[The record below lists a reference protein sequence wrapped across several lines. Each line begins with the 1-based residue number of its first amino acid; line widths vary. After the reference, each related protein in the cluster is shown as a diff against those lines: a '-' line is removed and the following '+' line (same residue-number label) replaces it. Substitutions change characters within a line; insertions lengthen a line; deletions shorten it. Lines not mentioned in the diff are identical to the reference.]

1 MAFFKFEKISSKHLL
16 LGLFI
21 FNILLLLSF
30 IMHIL
35 VGYNVIPSTLSFI
48 ALPIEVIS
56 QNILIV
62 LLLLVVETF
71 VVIFAWKKN
80 KKSGLLQEDNQDNYA
95 IDLVAESKDE
105 PRLQS
110 NLFSDETNQDIE
122 ELFSE
127 IDTWTEQNDK
137 ETLALISNDSQN
149 ESAQQETSLLI
160 DEGQDFSP
168 GFLAI
173 NEEIVIEPMEKSNS
187 IVSQIDDCVNKRRV
201 CNLSQDSLSEYQ
213 FAFYQSIVNNGWIYE
228 NSVDRERIGFDKNAI
243 DESKISLTDLDKLIK
258 TGKIYKK
265 KIHHPTGSFTVFASS
280 PIVEKLIINDTIRR
294 ICRKKR
300 FKTIIRKI
308 EFVNWIEFGLAK
320 KTWQFDFEISFPS
333 IVGCIWDDNC
343 FLISN
348 ETNNYSIKQ
357 EKKDELK
364 ALIATA
370 TLKMKKEGLA
380 LIITNKKDHV
390 GIIKKTIKNT
400 GWGKVEV
407 LHFTDPKFVEK
418 LYKILASKK
427 WII

>member
-35 VGYNVIPSTLSFI
+35 VGFNAIPSSLSFI

-62 LLLLVVETF
+62 LLLLVVEIF
-71 VVIFAWKKN
+71 IVILAWKKN
-80 KKSGLLQEDNQDNYA
+80 KKSDLLQEGNQDNYSM
-95 IDLVAESKDE
+95 DLILESRE
-105 PRLQS
+105 PKLQS
-110 NLFSDETNQDIE
+110 NLFSDETDQDIK

-127 IDTWTEQNDK
+127 IDTWTEQNNREPLD
-137 ETLALISNDSQN
+137 LISNDSQN
-149 ESAQQETSLLI
+149 ESVQQETSLVI
-160 DEGQDFSP
+160 NEDQDFSP

-173 NEEIVIEPMEKSNS
+173 NEEMINEPSEKSNS
-187 IVSQIDDCVNKRRV
+187 IISQIDEGENKQKTS
-201 CNLSQDSLSEYQ
+201 NLPQDSLSDYQ
-213 FAFYQSIVNNGWIYE
+213 FAFFQNIVNNGWIYE

-243 DESKISLTDLDKLIK
+243 DESKISLIDLEKLIK

-265 KIHHPTGSFTVFASS
+265 KIQHPTGPFTIFASS

-294 ICRKKR
+294 VCRKKR
-300 FKTIIRKI
+300 YKTIIRKI
-308 EFVNWIEFGLAK
+308 ECANWIEFGLTK
-320 KTWQFDFEISFPS
+320 KIWQFDFEISLPS

-343 FLISN
+343 FLILNSSS
-348 ETNNYSIKQ
+348 NYSIKQ

-364 ALIATA
+364 ALIAAA

-390 GIIKKTIKNT
+390 DIIKKTIKNT
-400 GWGKVEV
+400 GWGKVEI
-407 LHFTDPKFVEK
+407 LHFSDPKFAER
-418 LYKILASKK
+418 LIKIIESKK
-427 WII
+427 

>member
-1 MAFFKFEKISSKHLL
+1 MAFFKFKKISSKHLL

-48 ALPIEVIS
+48 ALPIELIS

-71 VVIFAWKKN
+71 VVILAWIKN
-80 KKSGLLQEDNQDNYA
+80 KKKGLLQEGNQDNFA
-95 IDLVAESKDE
+95 MDLMAESKDD

-110 NLFSDETNQDIE
+110 NLFSDETNQDID

-127 IDTWTEQNDK
+127 IDTWVEQNDR
-137 ETLALISNDSQN
+137 EVLDQISNDSQN
-149 ESAQQETSLLI
+149 ESVQQETSLLI

-168 GFLAI
+168 SFLAI
-173 NEEIVIEPMEKSNS
+173 DEEIVNEPSEKSNF
-187 IVSQIDDCVNKRRV
+187 ILSQIDGSENKQKTS
-201 CNLSQDSLSEYQ
+201 NHSQDSLSEYQ
-213 FAFYQSIVNNGWIYE
+213 FAFYQNIVDNCWIYE

-243 DESKISLTDLDKLIK
+243 DESKISLADLEKLIK
-258 TGKIYKK
+258 AGKIYKK

-308 EFVNWIEFGLAK
+308 EFANWIEFGLAK
-320 KTWQFDFEISFPS
+320 KIWQFDFEISFPS

-343 FLISN
+343 FLISSDP
-348 ETNNYSIKQ
+348 TNYSIKQ

-364 ALIATA
+364 ALIAAA

-390 GIIKKTIKNT
+390 DIIKKTVKNT
-400 GWGKVEV
+400 GWGKVEII
-407 LHFTDPKFVEK
+407 HFSDPKFDEK
-418 LYKILASKK
+418 LFKIIASKK
-427 WII
+427 

>member
-1 MAFFKFEKISSKHLL
+1 MAFFKFKKISSKHLL

-35 VGYNVIPSTLSFI
+35 VGFNVIPSALSFI

-56 QNILIV
+56 QNILVV
-62 LLLLVVETF
+62 LLLLVIEIF
-71 VVIFAWKKN
+71 IVILAWMKN
-80 KKSGLLQEDNQDNYA
+80 KKNGLLQEGNQDNYA
-95 IDLVAESKDE
+95 MDLIAERKDDS
-105 PRLQS
+105 RLQS
-110 NLFSDETNQDIE
+110 NLFSDDTNQDID

-127 IDTWTEQNDK
+127 IDTWTEQNDR
-137 ETLALISNDSQN
+137 ETTDLISNDSQN
-149 ESAQQETSLLI
+149 ESVQQETSLLI

-173 NEEIVIEPMEKSNS
+173 NEEIVNEPSEKSNS
-187 IVSQIDDCVNKRRV
+187 IVSQIDGSENKQKGS
-201 CNLSQDSLSEYQ
+201 NLSRDSLSEYQ
-213 FAFYQSIVNNGWIYE
+213 FAFYQNIVNNGWIYE

-243 DESKISLTDLDKLIK
+243 DESKISLTDLEKLIK

-265 KIHHPTGSFTVFASS
+265 KIHHPTGPFTVFASS

-294 ICRKKR
+294 LCRKKR

-320 KTWQFDFEISFPS
+320 KIWQFDFEISFPS
-333 IVGCIWDDNC
+333 IIGCIWDDNC

-348 ETNNYSIKQ
+348 EATNYSIKQ

-364 ALIATA
+364 ALIAAA

-390 GIIKKTIKNT
+390 DIIKKTIKNT
-400 GWGKVEV
+400 GWGKAEI
-407 LHFTDPKFVEK
+407 LHFSDPKFTEK
-418 LYKILASKK
+418 LFKIIVSKK
-427 WII
+427 

>member
-1 MAFFKFEKISSKHLL
+1 MAFFKFKKISSKHLL

-35 VGYNVIPSTLSFI
+35 VGFNVIPSALSFI

-56 QNILIV
+56 QNILVV
-62 LLLLVVETF
+62 LLLLVVEISI
-71 VVIFAWKKN
+71 VILAWMKN
-80 KKSGLLQEDNQDNYA
+80 KKNGLLQEGNQDNYA
-95 IDLVAESKDE
+95 MDLIAEIKDDS
-105 PRLQS
+105 RLQS
-110 NLFSDETNQDIE
+110 NLFSDDTNQNID

-127 IDTWTEQNDK
+127 IDTWTEQNDR
-137 ETLALISNDSQN
+137 EAIDLISNDSQN
-149 ESAQQETSLLI
+149 ESVQQETSLLI

-173 NEEIVIEPMEKSNS
+173 HEEIVNEPSEKSNP
-187 IVSQIDDCVNKRRV
+187 IVSQIDGSENKQNV
-201 CNLSQDSLSEYQ
+201 SNLSQDSLSEYQ
-213 FAFYQSIVNNGWIYE
+213 FAFYQNIVNNGWIYE
-228 NSVDRERIGFDKNAI
+228 ISVDRERIGFDKNAI
-243 DESKISLTDLDKLIK
+243 DESKISLIDLEKLIK

-265 KIHHPTGSFTVFASS
+265 KIHHPTGPFTVFASS

-300 FKTIIRKI
+300 VKTIIRKI

-320 KTWQFDFEISFPS
+320 KIWQFDFEISFPS
-333 IVGCIWDDNC
+333 IIGCIWDDNC

-348 ETNNYSIKQ
+348 DTTNYSIIK

-364 ALIATA
+364 ALIAAA

-390 GIIKKTIKNT
+390 DIIKKTIKNT
-400 GWGKVEV
+400 GWGKAEI
-407 LHFTDPKFVEK
+407 LHFSDPKFTEK
-418 LYKILASKK
+418 LFKIIASKK
-427 WII
+427 

>member
-1 MAFFKFEKISSKHLL
+1 MAFFKFKKISSKHLL

-48 ALPIEVIS
+48 ALPIELIS

-71 VVIFAWKKN
+71 VVILAWIKN
-80 KKSGLLQEDNQDNYA
+80 KKNGLLQEGNQDNYA
-95 IDLVAESKDE
+95 MDLITESKDD

-110 NLFSDETNQDIE
+110 NLFSDETNQDIDQ
-122 ELFSE
+122 LFSE
-127 IDTWTEQNDK
+127 IDTWVEQNDR
-137 ETLALISNDSQN
+137 EVLDQISNDSQN
-149 ESAQQETSLLI
+149 ESVQQETSLLI
-160 DEGQDFSP
+160 DESQDFSP

-173 NEEIVIEPMEKSNS
+173 DEEIVSEPSEKSNF
-187 IVSQIDDCVNKRRV
+187 ILSQIDGSENKQKTS
-201 CNLSQDSLSEYQ
+201 NLSQDSLSEYQ
-213 FAFYQSIVNNGWIYE
+213 FAFYQNIVNNGWIYE

-243 DESKISLTDLDKLIK
+243 DESKISLADLEKLIK
-258 TGKIYKK
+258 AGKIYKK
-265 KIHHPTGSFTVFASS
+265 KIHHPTGPFTVFASS

-294 ICRKKR
+294 LCRKKR

-308 EFVNWIEFGLAK
+308 EFANWMEFGLAK
-320 KTWQFDFEISFPS
+320 KIWQFDFEISFPS

-348 ETNNYSIKQ
+348 DPTNYSIKH

-364 ALIATA
+364 ALIAAA

-390 GIIKKTIKNT
+390 DIIKKTIKNT
-400 GWGKVEV
+400 GWGKVEII
-407 LHFTDPKFVEK
+407 HFSDPKFDEK
-418 LYKILASKK
+418 LFKIIASKK
-427 WII
+427 

>member
-1 MAFFKFEKISSKHLL
+1 MAFFKFKKISSKHLL

-35 VGYNVIPSTLSFI
+35 VGFNVIPSALSFI

-56 QNILIV
+56 QNILVV
-62 LLLLVVETF
+62 LLLLVAEIF
-71 VVIFAWKKN
+71 IVILAWMKN
-80 KKSGLLQEDNQDNYA
+80 KKNDLLQEGNQDNYA
-95 IDLVAESKDE
+95 MDLIAERKDDSG
-105 PRLQS
+105 LQS
-110 NLFSDETNQDIE
+110 NLFSDDVNQDID

-127 IDTWTEQNDK
+127 IDTWTEKNDR
-137 ETLALISNDSQN
+137 EAIDLISNDSQN
-149 ESAQQETSLLI
+149 ESVQQETSLLI
-160 DEGQDFSP
+160 DESQNFSP

-173 NEEIVIEPMEKSNS
+173 NEEIVNEPSEKSNS
-187 IVSQIDDCVNKRRV
+187 IVSQITESENQQKVS
-201 CNLSQDSLSEYQ
+201 NLSQDSLSEYQ
-213 FAFYQSIVNNGWIYE
+213 FAFYQNIVNNGWIYE

-243 DESKISLTDLDKLIK
+243 DESKIPLTDLEKLIK

-265 KIHHPTGSFTVFASS
+265 KIHHPTGPFTVFASS
-280 PIVEKLIINDTIRR
+280 PFVEKLIINDTIRR

-333 IVGCIWDDNC
+333 IIGCIWDDNC

-348 ETNNYSIKQ
+348 DTTNYSIKQ

-390 GIIKKTIKNT
+390 DIIKKTIKNT
-400 GWGKVEV
+400 GWGKAEI
-407 LHFTDPKFVEK
+407 LHFSDPKFTEK
-418 LYKILASKK
+418 LFKIIASKK
-427 WII
+427 

>member
-1 MAFFKFEKISSKHLL
+1 MAFFKFEKISSRHLL

-35 VGYNVIPSTLSFI
+35 VGYNVFPSSLSFI
-48 ALPIEVIS
+48 ALPMELIS
-56 QNILIV
+56 QNILVV

-71 VVIFAWKKN
+71 FIILAWMKN
-80 KKSGLLQEDNQDNYA
+80 KKSGLVQESNQDNYA
-95 IDLVAESKDE
+95 MDLIAESREE

-127 IDTWTEQNDK
+127 IDTWTEQNNS
-137 ETLALISNDSQN
+137 ETLDLISNNSKN
-149 ESAQQETSLLI
+149 ESIQQGTSLLI
-160 DEGQDFSP
+160 DDDQDFSP
-168 GFLAI
+168 GFLAG
-173 NEEIVIEPMEKSNS
+173 NEEIENEPAEKSTF
-187 IVSQIDDCVNKRRV
+187 IVSQIDANKNEQKTS
-201 CNLSQDSLSEYQ
+201 NLSQDSLSEYQ
-213 FAFYQSIVNNGWIYE
+213 FAFYQNIVNNDWIYE

-243 DESKISLTDLDKLIK
+243 DESNISLTDLENLIK

-265 KIHHPTGSFTVFASS
+265 KIHHPTGPFTVFASS

-300 FKTIIRKI
+300 YKSIIRKI
-308 EFVNWIEFGLAK
+308 EFANWIEFGLAK
-320 KTWQFDFEISFPS
+320 KIWRFDFEISLPS

-348 ETNNYSIKQ
+348 GTSNYSIKQ

-364 ALIATA
+364 ALIAAA
-370 TLKMKKEGLA
+370 TLKMKKEGIA
-380 LIITNKKDHV
+380 LMITNKKDHV
-390 GIIKKTIKNT
+390 DVIIKTIKNT
-400 GWGKVEV
+400 GWGKVEI
-407 LHFTDPKFVEK
+407 LNFSDPKFAEK
-418 LYKILASKK
+418 LIKIIESKK
-427 WII
+427 